1 MKRIVLFYP
10 SNKLGM
16 SVQPRIE
23 LPLSLLAIAT
33 PLDRA
38 GYEVSIID
46 QRVDPLWKE
55 HLTEEILKQ
64 PICVGISSMTGP
76 QIKNG
81 LEVSGLVREHG
92 DIPIVWG
99 GIHPTLLPG
108 QTLEHED
115 IDIVVQGEGEETFFE
130 LVQVLERGTPLDTVQ
145 GIWYK
150 EDGQI
155 KSTGSRPRV
164 DLNEQPPLS
173 YHLVDMK
180 KYLISVFGVDHISFE
195 TSRGC
200 PFRCGYCYNTT
211 VYKSNWLGM
220 STDEVVRR
228 VKRLVEE
235 YGIKGILFSDDNF
248 FGNKRR
254 AIEIIKKIKDE
265 NPGILISKI
274 DAHSSMLSKLTD
286 EELTLLKESGCRML
300 MMGIESGSPRILEL
314 MNKKMNIPDLISF
327 NKRLINY
334 GIMPHYFFM
343 MGFPTETLDDISQ
356 TLSLKNR
363 LSADNPGAV
372 PRFNIFTPF
381 PGTPLFDISVRE
393 GLKVPDRL
401 EDWVSFNYRT
411 VNENAPW
418 LTEKRKKIIRML
430 HFITLLA
437 ERNNFI
443 NPYKKTR
450 PLVSLLAL
458 MYYPIARF
466 RMKYFIYQFLVE
478 LKVAE
483 WLGIYPKQGGG

>member
-1 MKRIVLFYP
+1 
-10 SNKLGM
+10 M

-23 LPLSLLAIAT
+23 LPLSLLTIAT
-33 PLDRA
+33 PLDKA
-38 GYEVSIID
+38 GYEVKIID

-55 HLTEEILKQ
+55 HLTEEIQKK
-64 PICVGISSMTGP
+64 PICVGVSSMTGP
-76 QIKNG
+76 QIRNG
-81 LEVSGLVREHG
+81 LEASEIVRQHG
-92 DIPIVWG
+92 DIPVVWG
-99 GIHPTLLPG
+99 GIHPTLLPE
-108 QTLEHED
+108 QTLEHPD

-130 LVQVLERGTPLDTVQ
+130 LVRALEEGTPLDIVK

-150 EDGQI
+150 ADGQN
-155 KSTGSRPRV
+155 KHTGPRPRV

-173 YHLVDMK
+173 YHLIDMK
-180 KYLISVFGVDHISFE
+180 KYLINVFGVDHISFE

-211 VYKSNWLGM
+211 VYKSSWQGM
-220 STDEVVRR
+220 NTDEVVRR

-235 YGIKGILFSDDNF
+235 YGVKGILFSDDNF
-248 FGNKRR
+248 FGNKKR
-254 AIEIIKKIKDE
+254 AIEILKKIKEE
-265 NPGILISKI
+265 NLGILLSKI
-274 DAHSSMLSKLTD
+274 DAHLSMLSKLSD
-286 EELTLLKESGCRML
+286 DDLTLLKESGCRMV

-314 MNKKMNIPDLISF
+314 MNKKMNIPDLIAF
-327 NKRLINY
+327 NKRLIQY
-334 GIMPHYFFM
+334 DIMPHYFFM

-356 TLSLKNR
+356 TLSLKNK
-363 LSADNPGAV
+363 LSDDNRGAV

-381 PGTPLFDISVRE
+381 PGTALFEISVE
-393 GLKVPDRL
+393 QGLKVPEKL

-450 PLVSLLAL
+450 PLVTLLAL
-458 MYYPIARF
+458 TYYPIARL
-466 RMKYFIYQFLVE
+466 RMKYFIYQLLIE

>member
-1 MKRIVLFYP
+1 MKNIVLFYP

-23 LPLSLLAIAT
+23 LPLSLLTITT

-55 HLTEEILKQ
+55 HLTEEIQKQ

-81 LEVSGLVREHG
+81 LEASVLIRQHG
-92 DIPIVWG
+92 DIPVIWG
-99 GIHPTLLPG
+99 GIHPTLLPQ
-108 QTLEHED
+108 QTLEHAE
-115 IDIVVQGEGEETFFE
+115 IDIIVQGEGEETFFE
-130 LVQVLERGTPLDTVQ
+130 LVQALEKGTQLDTVR

-150 EDGQI
+150 EDGKI
-155 KSTGSRPRV
+155 KNTGGRQRV
-164 DLNEQPPLS
+164 NLNEQPPLS

-180 KYLISVFGVDHISFE
+180 KYLINVFGVDHISFE

-211 VYKSNWLGM
+211 VYKSTWQGM
-220 STDEVVRR
+220 SPYEVVRR
-228 VKRLVEE
+228 VKRLVKE
-235 YGIKGILFSDDNF
+235 YGIKGILFPDDNF

-254 AIEIIKKIKDE
+254 TIEILQKIKDE
-265 NPGILISKI
+265 NLGILLSKI
-274 DAHSSMLSKLTD
+274 DAHIAMFSKLTD
-286 EELTLLKESGCRML
+286 EELTLLKESGCRMV
-300 MMGIESGSPRILEL
+300 MIGIESGSPRILEML
-314 MNKKMNIPDLISF
+314 NKKMNIPNLIAF

-356 TLSLKNR
+356 TFALKNR
-363 LSADNPGAV
+363 LSEDNRDAV

-381 PGTPLFDISVRE
+381 PGTALFDISVKH
-393 GLKVPDRL
+393 GLKVPDKL

-418 LTEKRKKIIRML
+418 LTKKRRKIIRML

-443 NPYKKTR
+443 NPYKKTGVW
-450 PLVSLLAL
+450 VSLPAL
-458 MYYPIARF
+458 IYYPIAKLRI
-466 RMKYFIYQFLVE
+466 KYFIYQFLVE